1 MSIITGIITVLLLIF
16 GEITPKSLALKEPE
30 RWILIYAKPLLFFL
44 FIFSP
49 VIRIFESITLLI
61 SKLFRIENSESS
73 GLVTL
78 DELKTMVDL
87 SREEGVLEKEKK
99 DMLQGIFDFSDT
111 VVREIMTP
119 RTDTICISVTS
130 SVQDAIQL
138 ITEKGHS
145 RIPVFEGKVDNTVG
159 VIYAKDLL
167 HIPKTEL
174 QEGIRKYLRK
184 AIFIPE
190 SKNIEELL
198 QQMKKA
204 RFHLAIVVDEYGGM
218 AGIVTLEDI
227 VEEIIG
233 EIQDEYDTDESP
245 TISEIKPNSYYV
257 DATTPIK
264 EIAEE
269 IDVHFPESDDYDTIA
284 GFVLSLLGEF
294 PTRGT
299 TVSYENIDITIK
311 EIRKRR
317 IISLVLNVK
326 KTEPLPN
333 DSAA

>member
-1 MSIITGIITVLLLIF
+1 
-16 GEITPKSLALKEPE
+16 
-30 RWILIYAKPLLFFL
+30 
-44 FIFSP
+44 
-49 VIRIFESITLLI
+49 
-61 SKLFRIENSESS
+61 
-73 GLVTL
+73 
-78 DELKTMVDL
+78 
-87 SREEGVLEKEKK
+87 
-99 DMLQGIFDFSDT
+99 MLQGIFDFSDT